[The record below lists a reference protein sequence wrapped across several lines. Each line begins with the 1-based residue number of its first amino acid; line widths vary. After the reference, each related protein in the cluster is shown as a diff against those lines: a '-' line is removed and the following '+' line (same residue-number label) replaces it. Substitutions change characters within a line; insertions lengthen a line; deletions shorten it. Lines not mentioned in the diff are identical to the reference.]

1 MNTGTWIGNLGSDPR
16 VGQLPSGQAATDFT
30 MAVNRRYVTNG
41 QTVEETVW
49 FKVKTYRNL
58 AANCGKYLAKG
69 RQVAVQ
75 GRIGQPEAYITND
88 GKARAVN
95 VIYASNVEFL
105 GTPNNAAANQE
116 LDGAMA
122 AAAGAAVVTEDEMMA
137 ASVEF

>member
-1 MNTGTWIGNLGSDPR
+1 MNHGTLIGNLGSDPR
-16 VGQLPSGQAATDFT
+16 VGQLPSGQPATDFT
-30 MAVNRRYVTNG
+30 MAVNRRFTSNG
-41 QTVEETVW
+41 QLVEETTW
-49 FKVKTYRNL
+49 FKVRTFRNL
-58 AANCGKYLAKG
+58 AANCGKYLSKG
-69 RQVAVQ
+69 RQVSVE
-75 GRIGQPEAYITND
+75 GRIGQPEAYIGSD
-88 GKARAVN
+88 GKAHAIN

>member
-16 VGQLPSGQAATDFT
+16 VGQLPNGQAATDFT

-58 AANCGKYLAKG
+58 AANCGKYLGKGSKVAVKG
-69 RQVAVQ
+69 RV
-75 GRIGQPEAYITND
+75 GQPEPYIGRD
-88 GKARAVN
+88 DKPHAIN
-95 VIYASNVEFL
+95 VLFAENVEFL
-105 GTPNNAAANQE
+105 TTASGAVANQE

-122 AAAGAAVVTEDEMMA
+122 AAAGAAVVTEEEMMA
-137 ASVEF
+137 ANIEF

>member
-30 MAVNRRYVTNG
+30 MAVNRRFTSNG
-41 QTVEETVW
+41 QLVEETVW

-58 AANCGKYLAKG
+58 AANCGKYLGKGSKVAVKG
-69 RQVAVQ
+69 RV
-75 GRIGQPEAYITND
+75 GQPEPYIGRD
-88 GKARAVN
+88 GKPYAIN
-95 VIYASNVEFL
+95 VLVAENVEFL
-105 GTPNNAAANQE
+105 TTASGAVANQE

-122 AAAGAAVVTEDEMMA
+122 AASAAAVVTEDEMMA

>member
-30 MAVNRRYVTNG
+30 MAVNRRFTSNG
-41 QTVEETVW
+41 QLVEETTW

-69 RQVAVQ
+69 SKVAVK
-75 GRIGQPEAYITND
+75 GRVGQPEPYIGRD
-88 GKARAVN
+88 GKPYAVN
-95 VIYASNVEFL
+95 VLFAENVEFL
-105 GTPNNAAANQE
+105 TTASGAAANQE

-122 AAAGAAVVTEDEMMA
+122 AASAASVVSEDEMMA
-137 ASVEF
+137 ASVDF

>member
-30 MAVNRRYVTNG
+30 MAVNRRYTLGNEL
-41 QTVEETVW
+41 VEETVW

-105 GTPNNAAANQE
+105 GTPNGAAANEE

-122 AAAGAAVVTEDEMMA
+122 AAAGAAVVTEAEMMS

>member
-1 MNTGTWIGNLGSDPR
+1 MNHGALIGNLGSDPR
-16 VGQLPSGQAATDFT
+16 VGQLPSGQPATDFT
-30 MAVNRRYVTNG
+30 IAVNRRYTLGNEL
-41 QTVEETVW
+41 VEETVW

-58 AANCGKYLAKG
+58 AANCGRYLAKG

-105 GTPNNAAANQE
+105 GTPNGAAANEE

-122 AAAGAAVVTEDEMMA
+122 AAAGAAVVTEAEMMS

>member
-1 MNTGTWIGNLGSDPR
+1 MNHGTLIGNLGSDPR

-58 AANCGKYLAKG
+58 AANCGRYLAKG
-69 RQVAVQ
+69 RQVAVK
-75 GRIGQPEAYITND
+75 GRVGQPEPYIGSD
-88 GKARAVN
+88 GKPYAIN
-95 VIYASNVEFL
+95 VLFAESVEFL
-105 GTPNNAAANQE
+105 GTPNGAAANQE

-122 AAAGAAVVTEDEMMA
+122 AAAGAAVVTEAEMMS
-137 ASVEF
+137 ASVDF

>member
-1 MNTGTWIGNLGSDPR
+1 
-16 VGQLPSGQAATDFT
+16 

-69 RQVAVQ
+69 SKVAVK
-75 GRIGQPEAYITND
+75 GRVGQPEPYIGRD
-88 GKARAVN
+88 GKPYAVN
-95 VIYASNVEFL
+95 VLFAENVEFL
-105 GTPNNAAANQE
+105 TTASGAAANQE

-122 AAAGAAVVTEDEMMA
+122 AASAASVVSEDEMMA
-137 ASVEF
+137 ASVDF

>member
-58 AANCGKYLAKG
+58 ATNCGRFLGKGSKVAVKG
-69 RQVAVQ
+69 RV
-75 GRIGQPEAYITND
+75 GQPEPYIGRD
-88 GKARAVN
+88 GKPYAIN
-95 VIYASNVEFL
+95 VLFAENVEFL
-105 GTPNNAAANQE
+105 TTASGAVANQE
-116 LDGAMA
+116 LDGAMVA
-122 AAAGAAVVTEDEMMA
+122 ASAATVVTEDEMMA

>member
-58 AANCGKYLAKG
+58 AANCGRYLAKG
-69 RQVAVQ
+69 RQVAVK
-75 GRIGQPEAYITND
+75 GRVGQPEPYIGSD
-88 GKARAVN
+88 GKPYAIN
-95 VIYASNVEFL
+95 VLFAENVEFL
-105 GTPNNAAANQE
+105 TTASGAAANQE

-122 AAAGAAVVTEDEMMA
+122 AASAASVVSEDEMMA
-137 ASVEF
+137 ASVDF